1 MKKFIRIL
9 LISFLFLTV
18 ASFATCYFG
27 VEHEINKIPVE
38 VRLKMSD
45 FDWIAVEWIT
55 LGMFIQTIA
64 LICLILAISLYAF
77 RLLKNK
83 RSEQT

>member
-45 FDWIAVEWIT
+45 FDWIGVEWIT
-55 LGMFIQTIA
+55 PGILIQTIA
-64 LICLILAISLYAF
+64 FSCLLLAIFLYF
-77 RLLKNK
+77 FYLPKNK
-83 RSEQT
+83 QSRRI